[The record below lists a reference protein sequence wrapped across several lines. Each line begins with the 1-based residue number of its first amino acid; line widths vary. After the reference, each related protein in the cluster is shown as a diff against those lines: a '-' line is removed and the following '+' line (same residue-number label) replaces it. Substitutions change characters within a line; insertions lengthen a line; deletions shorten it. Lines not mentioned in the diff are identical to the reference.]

1 MRLRFLWIDYYQ
13 EASQAAEKWHQANV
27 LPVPSLQVCT
37 FSSFPCE
44 TLVSTQTICQLL
56 EGKSHIVNI
65 DSSTLHHLDIWRV
78 QSQFLTII
86 LPEKVA
92 CLWKNPWLTLITNE
106 LFSERLLLSQE
117 GTREVELVK
126 CFYEFESF
134 AVDMTYQVRTMKNLP

>member
-13 EASQAAEKWHQANV
+13 EASQAAEKWHQVNV
-27 LPVPSLQVCT
+27 LPVPSLQDCI

-56 EGKSHIVNI
+56 EGKTHIVNI
-65 DSSTLHHLDIWRV
+65 DSSTLHHLDIRRV

-92 CLWKNPWLTLITNE
+92 CLWKTPWQTLITNK
-106 LFSERLLLSQE
+106 LFSERLLLYQE
-117 GTREVELVK
+117 RTREGELVK
-126 CFYEFESF
+126 YF
-134 AVDMTYQVRTMKNLP
+134 NLDKVKPFFTSGVLCNII